1 MVQQKALLE
10 TWTSVLLSTAS
21 LLEMLIPVILTGDA
35 EVQLNVQESLRG
47 AVGICIRD
55 RTEGIHP
62 YVHVL
67 HRCAAMMSDEMA
79 SAKTHVLAEVMASGI
94 RPVTDN
100 EAFQSRIHRG
110 AETKE
115 NP

>member
-1 MVQQKALLE
+1 MSHREVLNLVE
-10 TWTSVLLSTAS
+10 TGDLPAS
-21 LLEMLIPVILTGDA
+21 DLLEMLRPVIITGDGK
-35 EVQLNVQESLRG
+35 VQFDVQESLRS

-67 HRCAAMMSDEMA
+67 RRCAEMMNDKTA
-79 SAKTHVLAEVMASGI
+79 AAKTHVLAEVMASGI
-94 RPVTDN
+94 RPLADN
-100 EAFQSRIHRG
+100 EAYQSRIHRG
-110 AETKE
+110 AGTKE

>member
-1 MVQQKALLE
+1 MSHREVLNLVE
-10 TWTSVLLSTAS
+10 TGDLPAS
-21 LLEMLIPVILTGDA
+21 DLLEMLRPVILTGDA
-35 EVQLNVQESLRG
+35 EVQLDVQESLRG

-67 HRCAAMMSDEMA
+67 HRFAEMMSDEMA

-94 RPVTDN
+94 RPVADN

-110 AETKE
+110 AGTKE